1 MRWLNGGWV
10 LVLLVSCGGE
20 GGAEMNSHGYPTSG
34 PQEGTTGS
42 AATGS
47 SATKADTE
55 GGEDDTFVGSGST
68 TATDSDPG
76 TTGDEETG
84 SSETTGTADQSCGV
98 VSLEGTCGAVTDCAD
113 PSTAY
118 GGELCDGPPSRQC
131 CVPAGPS
138 CSVDGAPGVCMDTAN
153 CNGSFVSTPG
163 LCPGDA
169 NIQCCT
175 DPQTACDPDV
185 RPEPNDGL
193 EEESWDDACPAGM
206 VSVAGFCIDR
216 FEASLVE
223 LDGDGDEVG
232 SWSPF
237 HNPGSAR
244 VRAVSL
250 QGAIP
255 QGYISGD
262 QAADACAEAGK
273 RLCDDDEWMR
283 ACQGSGGT
291 TYPYGNTAQPGV
303 CNDARDD
310 HPVIEFYG
318 TTDEW
323 IWSALGNA
331 CISQIPDSLDTTGE
345 NEGCVSEDGVFDL
358 MGNLHEW
365 TSNPGGVFRGGF
377 YVDTVNNNV
386 GCLYQTTAHTTP
398 HWDYSTGF
406 RCCAD

>member
-1 MRWLNGGWV
+1 M
-10 LVLLVSCGGE
+10 LLTACGGNAE
-20 GGAEMNSHGYPTSG
+20 PEMNSHGYPTGAPSG
-34 PQEGTTGS
+34 GTTEVE
-42 AATGS
+42 ATQ
-47 SATKADTE
+47 
-55 GGEDDTFVGSGST
+55 GST
-68 TATDSDPG
+68 TEWQSEGTGGETSTDSTSTSSTDSDG
-76 TTGDEETG
+76 DTTGGEETG
-84 SSETTGTADQSCGV
+84 ASETTSAPEQSCNV
-98 VSLEGTCGAVTDCAD
+98 VSVEGTCSAVTDCAD
-113 PSTAY
+113 PSTAF
-118 GGELCDGPPSRQC
+118 GGDLCGGPPSRQC

-138 CSVDGAPGVCMDTAN
+138 CSVDGAPGICMDTAD
-153 CNGSFVSTPG
+153 CSGSFVSTAG

-175 DPQTACDPDV
+175 DPRTACDPDV
-185 RPEPNDGL
+185 RPAPNEGL
-193 EEESWDDACPAGM
+193 EEQPWDDACPAGM

-223 LDGDGDEVG
+223 LDGSGDPIG

-250 QGAIP
+250 RGAIP
-255 QGYISGD
+255 QGYISAD

-273 RLCDDDEWMR
+273 RLCDDEEWMR
-283 ACQGSGGT
+283 ACQGANTT
-291 TYPYGNTAQPGV
+291 TYPYGDTIQPGV

-318 TTDEW
+318 TTADW
-323 IWSALGNA
+323 IWSATDNA

-345 NEGCVSEDGVFDL
+345 NEDCISDDGVFDM

-377 YVDTVNNNV
+377 YVDTANNGP
-386 GCLYQTTAHTTP
+386 GCLYDTEAHSP
-398 HWDYSTGF
+398 QYWDYSTGF